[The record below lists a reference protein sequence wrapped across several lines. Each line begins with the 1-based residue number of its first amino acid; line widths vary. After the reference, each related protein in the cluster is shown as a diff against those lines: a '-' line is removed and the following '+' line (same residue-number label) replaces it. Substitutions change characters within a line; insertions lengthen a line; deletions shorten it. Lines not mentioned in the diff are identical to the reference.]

1 MACALDPDLQL
12 VEKNDKTRQ
21 KDLELIRELI
31 RKEKQ
36 EEEDRAFAARL
47 AGITVAEIPENMRR
61 MAMLDD
67 NYDDTVKR
75 RSI

>member
-12 VEKNDKTRQ
+12 VENDDEAWQT
-21 KDLELIRELI
+21 DLELIRELT
-31 RKEKQ
+31 RQEKQ

>member
-12 VEKNDKTRQ
+12 VENDDEAWQT
-21 KDLELIRELI
+21 DLELIRELT
-31 RKEKQ
+31 RQEKQ

-47 AGITVAEIPENMRR
+47 AGITIAEIPENMRR